1 MYLQQADILSNELNI
16 DSFVLFS
23 CVLILSRPHIPRNL
37 LILQVLEGRRLPLV
51 HTMVLTTKRETH
63 YGFGIS
69 AEALIPRLGHLF

>member
-16 DSFVLFS
+16 DSFVHFS
-23 CVLILSRPHIPRNL
+23 CVLIFFRLHTPRSL
-37 LILQVLEGRRLPLV
+37 LILQVVEGRRLPFV
-51 HTMVLTTKRETH
+51 HAMVLTTKRETH